1 MTSDLQLQAVAHVKL
16 TKLDDKG
23 NIIEVVENTVEL
35 TEEEAE
41 ALWHS
46 QQQDCNS

>member
-1 MTSDLQLQAVAHVKL
+1 MKEIPLRATARVKL
-16 TKLDDKG
+16 IKKDNKG
-23 NIIEVVENTVEL
+23 NVIEVVENTVEL